1 MLEKP
6 LSNSTIVPGLKIYIN
21 DFPIPKALA
30 ALMGQALLVNRS
42 TQVMLFAVYF
52 TKTSSRKNVSPK
64 PLWLFFKRRL

>member
-1 MLEKP
+1 MLKKS
-6 LSNSTIVPGLKIYIN
+6 LSSSAIAPGLKIYIN

-52 TKTSSRKNVSPK
+52 YKDFIEK
-64 PLWLFFKRRL
+64 